1 MFEQGLAY
9 VLKQFLGEFVE
20 DSSKLQEKLSVGIWS
35 GNIILENLVLK
46 KEILTVL
53 NLPIALSHGFIG
65 RFELRIPWKKLGVE
79 PVVVIIDEVLILLEP
94 KYEWDPNAKDNREQ
108 TLKQAKLAAIE
119 LLTNKRLLENP
130 FQSYK
135 NFAAKWLVQSL
146 VSKLVNNIQVTVTD
160 VHVRYEDQVSCT
172 SNFCVG
178 ASFESLNIQSIEKN
192 TALSGEHHTSAE
204 ITAGSTS
211 FLKIIQL
218 SDLAFY
224 WNPITRSGIDACTST
239 FTGKGF
245 TEIQTLMK
253 RTISKR
259 IHQFYDRPNHHY
271 ILQPSDLTCNAT
283 VLLNSDTGHV
293 KVNICSALLC
303 SALLCSAL
311 LCSALLCSALLCSA
325 LLCSALLRSALLCS
339 ALLYSA
345 VLYSTLLCT

>member
-35 GNIILENLVLK
+35 GNIVLESLVLK

-53 NLPIALSHGFIG
+53 NLPIALSHGVIG

-119 LLTNKRLLENP
+119 LLTTKRLSENP

-178 ASFESLNIQSIEKN
+178 ASFESLNVQSIEKN
-192 TALSGEHHTSAE
+192 TELAGEHHTSAE
-204 ITAGSTS
+204 ITGNTS
-211 FLKIIQL
+211 FLKIVQL
-218 SDLAFY
+218 SDLALY

-239 FTGKGF
+239 FTGRGF
-245 TEIQTLMK
+245 AEIQTLMA

-259 IHQFYDRPNHHY
+259 ARQFIDKPHHHY

-283 VLLNSDTGHV
+283 VLLNNDTGHV
-293 KVNICSALLC
+293 QVNITYFLQFRLFSDDVNAYILAVFLLTICLSVFCVVKIVLFCTGQLYFDLFCS
-303 SALLCSAL
+303 
-311 LCSALLCSALLCSA
+311 
-325 LLCSALLRSALLCS
+325 
-339 ALLYSA
+339 
-345 VLYSTLLCT
+345 VL

>member
-35 GNIILENLVLK
+35 GNIVLENLVLK

-53 NLPIALSHGFIG
+53 NLPIALSHGVIG

-79 PVVVIIDEVLILLEP
+79 PVVVVIDEVIILLEP

-119 LLTNKRLLENP
+119 LLTTKRLSENP

-178 ASFESLNIQSIEKN
+178 ASFESLNVQSIEKN
-192 TALSGEHHTSAE
+192 TELAGEHHTSAE
-204 ITAGSTS
+204 ITGNTS
-211 FLKIIQL
+211 FLKIVQL
-218 SDLAFY
+218 SDLALY
-224 WNPITRSGIDACTST
+224 WNPITQSGVDACTST
-239 FTGKGF
+239 FTGRGF
-245 TEIQTLMK
+245 IEIQTLM
-253 RTISKR
+253 RRAISKR
-259 IHQFYDRPNHHY
+259 IHQFIDKPHHHY

-293 KVNICSALLC
+293 QVNNMFLIIMKSCILVESMFII
-303 SALLCSAL
+303 
-311 LCSALLCSALLCSA
+311 
-325 LLCSALLRSALLCS
+325 
-339 ALLYSA
+339 
-345 VLYSTLLCT
+345 VLSC